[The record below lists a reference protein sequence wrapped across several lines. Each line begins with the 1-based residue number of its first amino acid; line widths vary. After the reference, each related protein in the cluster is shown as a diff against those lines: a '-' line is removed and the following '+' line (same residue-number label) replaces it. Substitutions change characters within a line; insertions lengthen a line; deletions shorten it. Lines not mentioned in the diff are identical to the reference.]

1 MTVNSS
7 GDRLFDLDERARAAA
22 ESYVDSLDWGNDPKR
37 YSFTRYAIEVGFER
51 GFKQGFEQEF
61 ERGLKEGYW
70 QVMLRHVSALMENL
84 SVSAEEAFRMLKVP
98 ETEWAELRTKLA
110 ARGQTPLGDS
120 AR

>member
-1 MTVNSS
+1 MTVSS
-7 GDRLFDLDERARAAA
+7 SDDRPFDLDERARAAA
-22 ESYVDSLDWGNDPKR
+22 KEYVDSLDWGNDPER

-84 SVSAEEAFRMLKVP
+84 SVSAEEAFRLLKVP

-110 ARGQTPLGDS
+110 ARG
-120 AR
+120 